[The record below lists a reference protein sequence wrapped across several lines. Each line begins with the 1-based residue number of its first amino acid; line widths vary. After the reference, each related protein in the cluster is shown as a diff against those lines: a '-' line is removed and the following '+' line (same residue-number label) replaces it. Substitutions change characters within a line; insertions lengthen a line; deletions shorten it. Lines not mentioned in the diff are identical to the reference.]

1 MFGVWFS
8 LIICI
13 DICSYKFKSNESA
26 RNVISIS
33 FTHICSIIWSLLK
46 MALTNKSQVIS
57 TAISSEVA
65 VCSEYVQTEY
75 TGSIS
80 APSQDSGRLTVVI
93 MGW

>member
-1 MFGVWFS
+1 
-8 LIICI
+8 
-13 DICSYKFKSNESA
+13 
-26 RNVISIS
+26 
-33 FTHICSIIWSLLK
+33 

-65 VCSEYVQTEY
+65 VCSEYVQTKY

-80 APSQDSGRLTVVI
+80 APSQDSERLTVVI